1 MLGYEIEL
9 SSITTKV
16 SERPITWHM
25 ISSLEDSVTEDI
37 SLSHDN
43 RQAEVHNRMSQFI
56 QAKLSYPLNKAK
68 WGHQVGTQSCVK

>member
-1 MLGYEIEL
+1 
-9 SSITTKV
+9 
-16 SERPITWHM
+16 M

-68 WGHQVGTQSCVK
+68 WGHQAGTQSCVK